1 MTEEQYSPKSKRK
14 GDEEDR
20 LGSLRRRIL
29 DQPINELN
37 EPQSVAQS
45 NDSRPFTAV
54 DDVEIQAVNK
64 ANQIFDRW
72 LRNIM
77 SQQSLAPESPRRA
90 ILKNGKSAALSIADI
105 NW

>member
-1 MTEEQYSPKSKRK
+1 
-14 GDEEDR
+14 
-20 LGSLRRRIL
+20 LRRRIL